1 MSLMCGCPSCKLIK
15 MKSITWFSFHMT
27 LKKCAAQC
35 LTGGGKYSSFS
46 VWYIPLWWTFSALIS
61 SFWIQIHWNVKHPYN
76 PSWKNKKL
84 FLIYYL
90 VSLSSLTA
98 SFKFSNTGGLC
109 LRSATVYHL
118 CKIIEC
124 MSEWVGP
131 VDTIDCACAVSLRGC
146 GLLLIML
153 QGQISV
159 THTYIVRWH
168 CDICFFLQ
176 VIQRQEEGRCFI
188 LMRSVSSTCAE
199 VDPDISPSAACSLV
213 VHKGHTPFSP
223 SDEEQS
229 CE

>member
-1 MSLMCGCPSCKLIK
+1 MVAHRANWLKWSQSHDFHFIWLW
-15 MKSITWFSFHMT
+15 KSVLHSAWQEGVNI
-27 LKKCAAQC
+27 AA
-35 LTGGGKYSSFS
+35 S
-46 VWYIPLWWTFSALIS
+46 YIPLWWTFSALIS

-109 LRSATVYHL
+109 LRSATVYYL

-159 THTYIVRWH
+159 THTYIVGWH
-168 CDICFFLQ
+168 CDICFFSAGYP
-176 VIQRQEEGRCFI
+176 EAGRGKVFHLDEVCQQH
-188 LMRSVSSTCAE
+188 MRWGRPWHITVSRLLSG
-199 VDPDISPSAACSLV
+199 SP
-213 VHKGHTPFSP
+213 
-223 SDEEQS
+223 
-229 CE
+229 

>member
-1 MSLMCGCPSCKLIK
+1 MVAHRANWLKWSQSHDFHFIWLW
-15 MKSITWFSFHMT
+15 KSVLHSAWQEGVNI
-27 LKKCAAQC
+27 AA
-35 LTGGGKYSSFS
+35 S
-46 VWYIPLWWTFSALIS
+46 YIPLWWTFSALIS
-61 SFWIQIHWNVKHPYN
+61 SSWIQIHWNVKHPYN

-109 LRSATVYHL
+109 LRSATVYYL

-159 THTYIVRWH
+159 THTYIVGWH
-168 CDICFFLQ
+168 CDICFFSAGYP
-176 VIQRQEEGRCFI
+176 EAGRGKVFHLDEVCQQH
-188 LMRSVSSTCAE
+188 MRWGRPWHITVSRLLSG
-199 VDPDISPSAACSLV
+199 SP
-213 VHKGHTPFSP
+213 
-223 SDEEQS
+223 
-229 CE
+229 

>member
-1 MSLMCGCPSCKLIK
+1 MLHSA
-15 MKSITWFSFHMT
+15 WHE
-27 LKKCAAQC
+27 
-35 LTGGGKYSSFS
+35 GGKYSSFS

-76 PSWKNKKL
+76 SSWKNKKL

-109 LRSATVYHL
+109 LRSATVHYL

-168 CDICFFLQ
+168 CDICFFSAGYP
-176 VIQRQEEGRCFI
+176 EAGRGKVFHLDEVCQQH
-188 LMRSVSSTCAE
+188 MRWGRPWHITVSRLLSG
-199 VDPDISPSAACSLV
+199 SP
-213 VHKGHTPFSP
+213 
-223 SDEEQS
+223 
-229 CE
+229 

>member
-1 MSLMCGCPSCKLIK
+1 MVAHRANWLKWSQSHDFHFIWLW
-15 MKSITWFSFHMT
+15 KSVLHSAWHE
-27 LKKCAAQC
+27 
-35 LTGGGKYSSFS
+35 GGKYSSLS
-46 VWYIPLWWTFSALIS
+46 VWYFPLWWTFSALIS
-61 SFWIQIHWNVKHPYN
+61 SSWIQIHWNVKHPYN

-109 LRSATVYHL
+109 LRSATVYYL

-159 THTYIVRWH
+159 THTYIVGWH
-168 CDICFFLQ
+168 CDICFFSAGYP
-176 VIQRQEEGRCFI
+176 EAGRGKVFHLDEVCQQH
-188 LMRSVSSTCAE
+188 MRWGRPWHITVSRLLSG
-199 VDPDISPSAACSLV
+199 SP
-213 VHKGHTPFSP
+213 
-223 SDEEQS
+223 
-229 CE
+229 

>member
-1 MSLMCGCPSCKLIK
+1 MVAHRANWLKWSQSHDFHFIWLW
-15 MKSITWFSFHMT
+15 KSVLHSAWHE
-27 LKKCAAQC
+27 
-35 LTGGGKYSSFS
+35 GGKYSSLS
-46 VWYIPLWWTFSALIS
+46 VWYFPLWWTFSALIS
-61 SFWIQIHWNVKHPYN
+61 SSWIQIHWNVKHPYN

-109 LRSATVYHL
+109 LRSATVYYL

-146 GLLLIML
+146 GLVLIML

-168 CDICFFLQ
+168 CDICFFSAGYP
-176 VIQRQEEGRCFI
+176 EAGRGKVFHLDEVCQQH
-188 LMRSVSSTCAE
+188 MRWGRPWHITVSRLLSG
-199 VDPDISPSAACSLV
+199 SP
-213 VHKGHTPFSP
+213 
-223 SDEEQS
+223 
-229 CE
+229 

>member
-1 MSLMCGCPSCKLIK
+1 MVAHRANWLKWSQSHDFHFIWLW
-15 MKSITWFSFHMT
+15 KSVLHSAWQEGVNI
-27 LKKCAAQC
+27 AA
-35 LTGGGKYSSFS
+35 S
-46 VWYIPLWWTFSALIS
+46 YIPLWWTFSALIS

-109 LRSATVYHL
+109 LRSATVYYL

-146 GLLLIML
+146 GLVLIML

-168 CDICFFLQ
+168 CDICFFSAGYP
-176 VIQRQEEGRCFI
+176 EAGRGKVFHLDEVCQQH
-188 LMRSVSSTCAE
+188 MRWGRPWHITVSRLLSG
-199 VDPDISPSAACSLV
+199 SP
-213 VHKGHTPFSP
+213 
-223 SDEEQS
+223 
-229 CE
+229 

>member
-1 MSLMCGCPSCKLIK
+1 MVAHRANWLKWSQSHDFHFIWLW
-15 MKSITWFSFHMT
+15 KSVLHSAWQEGVNI
-27 LKKCAAQC
+27 AA
-35 LTGGGKYSSFS
+35 S
-46 VWYIPLWWTFSALIS
+46 YIPLWWTFSALIS

-76 PSWKNKKL
+76 LSWKNKKL

-109 LRSATVYHL
+109 LRSATVYYL

-168 CDICFFLQ
+168 CDICFFSAGYP
-176 VIQRQEEGRCFI
+176 EAGRGKVFHLDEVCQQH
-188 LMRSVSSTCAE
+188 MRWGRPWHITVSRLLSG
-199 VDPDISPSAACSLV
+199 SP
-213 VHKGHTPFSP
+213 
-223 SDEEQS
+223 
-229 CE
+229 

>member
-1 MSLMCGCPSCKLIK
+1 MVAHRANWLKWSQSHDFHFIWLW
-15 MKSITWFSFHMT
+15 KSVLHSAWQEGVNI
-27 LKKCAAQC
+27 AA
-35 LTGGGKYSSFS
+35 S
-46 VWYIPLWWTFSALIS
+46 YIPLWWTFSALIS

-109 LRSATVYHL
+109 LRSATVYYL

-168 CDICFFLQ
+168 CDICFFSAGYP
-176 VIQRQEEGRCFI
+176 EAGRGKVFHLDEVCQQH
-188 LMRSVSSTCAE
+188 MRWGRPWHITVSRLLSG
-199 VDPDISPSAACSLV
+199 SP
-213 VHKGHTPFSP
+213 
-223 SDEEQS
+223 
-229 CE
+229 

>member
-1 MSLMCGCPSCKLIK
+1 MVAHRANWLKWSQSHDFHFIWLW
-15 MKSITWFSFHMT
+15 KSVLHSAWHE
-27 LKKCAAQC
+27 
-35 LTGGGKYSSFS
+35 GGKYSSFS

-76 PSWKNKKL
+76 SSWKNKKL

-109 LRSATVYHL
+109 LRSATVYYL

-168 CDICFFLQ
+168 CDICVFCRLS
-176 VIQRQEEGRCFI
+176 RGRKREG
-188 LMRSVSSTCAE
+188 VSSWWGL
-199 VDPDISPSAACSLV
+199 SAAHALRSTLTY
-213 VHKGHTPFSP
+213 HRQPP
-223 SDEEQS
+223 ALW
-229 CE
+229 

>member
-1 MSLMCGCPSCKLIK
+1 MVAHRANWLKWSQSHDFHFIWLW
-15 MKSITWFSFHMT
+15 KSVLHSAWHE
-27 LKKCAAQC
+27 
-35 LTGGGKYSSFS
+35 GGKYSSFS

-76 PSWKNKKL
+76 SSWKNKKL

-109 LRSATVYHL
+109 LRSATVYYL

-168 CDICFFLQ
+168 CDICFFSAGYP
-176 VIQRQEEGRCFI
+176 EAGRGKVFHLDEVCQQH
-188 LMRSVSSTCAE
+188 MRWGRPWHITVSRLLSG
-199 VDPDISPSAACSLV
+199 SP
-213 VHKGHTPFSP
+213 
-223 SDEEQS
+223 
-229 CE
+229 

>member
-1 MSLMCGCPSCKLIK
+1 MVAHRANWLKWSQSHDFHFIWLW
-15 MKSITWFSFHMT
+15 KSVLHSAWQEGVNI
-27 LKKCAAQC
+27 AA
-35 LTGGGKYSSFS
+35 S
-46 VWYIPLWWTFSALIS
+46 YIPLWWTFSALIS

-109 LRSATVYHL
+109 LRSATVYYL

-168 CDICFFLQ
+168 CDICVFCRLS
-176 VIQRQEEGRCFI
+176 RGRKREG
-188 LMRSVSSTCAE
+188 VSSWWGL
-199 VDPDISPSAACSLV
+199 SAAHALRSTLTY
-213 VHKGHTPFSP
+213 HRQPP
-223 SDEEQS
+223 ALW
-229 CE
+229 